1 MAASRD
7 YYADL
12 ELPRDAD
19 VNDIKKQFRKLALK
33 YHPDRNPGREQEVNA
48 KFQIIQA
55 AHEILSDPAEKAKYD
70 ASLGRGR
77 YPGASGVRGNPWA
90 NAGAQFPTPPRRSNA
105 ATGAA
110 PRNTQSN
117 FKNAQSGAE
126 RWQSRFS
133 SGVPPT
139 AKQRFGAD
147 PEAKKNA
154 AKAFENM
161 RKNAQQNKPQSTEP
175 PPPPPR
181 QPPGTEYA
189 RQRAEASFGSRKSGY
204 YPRSTM
210 PGDEPPVASH
220 NYSKFD
226 RRDVPPPPPERPGPN
241 PMPDPLSQ
249 FRERNDT
256 SASTKSGRSDSAG
269 GQQQRHNANGDTGFH
284 GTGSAKS
291 HPNARSNPDYVNVGA
306 SQTTTPT
313 PTIPTADFAAKNK
326 SSNTEEGPSMYA
338 NLYSQPFLTS
348 QHLDK
353 IYKHR
358 LEPSPSQFGIKHRV
372 VAIGLES
379 SRSIGQDQSPSGTSC
394 DSVAS
399 ITFERKQ
406 TRILN
411 ELIDGK
417 DQHLRL
423 PQKIGLGSSM
433 STDKNARSQHEP
445 LTNQGQNHSFSFPL
459 DDDTFRQSGT
469 RSGGHGFAKGRVD
482 DIHTSFADDGG
493 SRTWQ
498 FKAGT
503 ADAEANVGHDWS
515 SPCARRN
522 RQSRLKRPTV
532 RCGDDSTNDNTASN
546 ASQVESGFNAEGWSD
561 KFGPQTFVPQPV
573 PGPCVSPSRTSRT
586 NSRRSK
592 AKSTAETAAS
602 HSTSASAEESSSDE
616 ESYEWRGRSAQAQA
630 RPVTT
635 ATDSPQAM
643 DIDTPPMEGR
653 RAQAARN
660 IHVEP
665 SRPEWRAGNVN
676 GPTSP
681 DGIPQRPAKLPLYVN
696 AVGSEDTEEF
706 RATLADLKNV
716 APFSHEKVGLDS
728 LHGLKE
734 HLPFESK
741 ASDVPPV
748 KPPNPAK
755 PLEFPHPPTAPR
767 FVQPTGVTDEMTK
780 PTTMP
785 WNKYLAEFEGYL
797 RQWDRFNDQVVDH
810 FATRRALVSETRTA
824 KGYGFLGARGDT
836 EMQEYYNWVQ
846 QDNDVRGRWMDACTE
861 HQNRLREFMT
871 VREEMKRRG

>member
-1 MAASRD
+1 MASSRD

-19 VNDIKKQFRKLALK
+19 INDIKKQFRKLALK

-55 AHEILSDPAEKAKYD
+55 AHEILSDPTEKAKHD
-70 ASLGRGR
+70 ASFGRGR

-90 NAGAQFPTPPRRSNA
+90 NAGAQFPTPPRRTNA
-105 ATGAA
+105 AAGAA
-110 PRNTQSN
+110 RNTESN
-117 FKNAQSGAE
+117 FKNAQSGAQ

-139 AKQRFGAD
+139 AKQKFGSD

-161 RKNAQQNKPQSTEP
+161 RKNAQQKRPQATEP

-181 QPPGTEYA
+181 HTPCTESA

-220 NYSKFD
+220 NYSKFE
-226 RRDVPPPPPERPGPN
+226 RREVPPPPPERPGPN

-249 FRERNDT
+249 FRERNGP
-256 SASTKSGRSDSAG
+256 SAATKSDRPDSSAGQQHQSTNGANGSYTTDSVKSRPDAGSDSDY
-269 GQQQRHNANGDTGFH
+269 ANTDT
-284 GTGSAKS
+284 AQK
-291 HPNARSNPDYVNVGA
+291 
-306 SQTTTPT
+306 TTPT
-313 PTIPTADFAAKNK
+313 AATPSANVTAKNK
-326 SSNTEEGPSMYA
+326 SSNSEDGPSMYA
-338 NLYSQPFLTS
+338 NLYHQRFLTS
-348 QHLDK
+348 QHLRK
-353 IYKHR
+353 IYKP
-358 LEPSPSQFGIKHRV
+358 EPSPSEFGIKNRP
-372 VAIGLES
+372 ADTELES
-379 SRSIGQDQSPSGTSC
+379 SRTIDQDQSPSGTSC

-399 ITFERKQ
+399 ITFELKQ

-423 PQKIGLGSSM
+423 SQKIALGVSM
-433 STDKNARSQHEP
+433 STDKNKTSQHET
-445 LTNQGQNHSFSFPL
+445 LTNQGQNYSFSFPV
-459 DDDTFRQSGT
+459 DDDTFRHSGT
-469 RSGGHGFAKGRVD
+469 RSGGYGFAKDKVD
-482 DIHTSFADDGG
+482 DIHTSFANDEGLK
-493 SRTWQ
+493 TWQ
-498 FKAGT
+498 FNAGT
-503 ADAEANVGHDWS
+503 PEAEANVGHDWS

-522 RQSRLKRPTV
+522 RQSHLKRPTM
-532 RCGDDSTNDNTASN
+532 RRGDDSTNSASN

-573 PGPCVSPSRTSRT
+573 PGPCISPSRTSRT
-586 NSRRSK
+586 SSKRSK
-592 AKSTAETAAS
+592 AKSTTETTA
-602 HSTSASAEESSSDE
+602 SASIEESSSDE
-616 ESYEWRGRSAQAQA
+616 ESYDWRGRSAQAQA
-630 RPVTT
+630 RPATT
-635 ATDSPQAM
+635 AADSPQAM
-643 DIDTPPMEGR
+643 DIDTPPAEGR

-665 SRPEWRAGNVN
+665 SRPEWRAGNV
-676 GPTSP
+676 
-681 DGIPQRPAKLPLYVN
+681 DGASSTDEIPQRPAKIPLYVN

-728 LHGLKE
+728 LNGLKE

-748 KPPNPAK
+748 RLPSHPQ
-755 PLEFPHPPTAPR
+755 PLEFPQPPTAPR
-767 FVQPTGVTDEMTK
+767 LLQPTVTTVNGIK
-780 PTTMP
+780 PTTIS
-785 WNKYLAEFEGYL
+785 WNKYLADFEDYL
-797 RQWDRFNDQVVDH
+797 RQWDIFNGQVVDH
-810 FATRRALVSETRTA
+810 FATRKALISETRAA

-846 QDNDVRGRWMDACTE
+846 QDNDVRGQWMDACTE
-861 HQNRLREFMT
+861 HQNRLRELMAF
-871 VREEMKRRG
+871 REEMKRRG

>member
-19 VNDIKKQFRKLALK
+19 INDIKKQFRKLALK

-55 AHEILSDPAEKAKYD
+55 AHEVLSDPNEKAKHD
-70 ASLGRGR
+70 ATLRGR

-90 NAGAQFPTPPRRSNA
+90 NAGAQFPAPPRRANA
-105 ATGAA
+105 AASG

-117 FKNAQSGAE
+117 FKNAQSGAQ

-139 AKQRFGAD
+139 AKQKFGSD
-147 PEAKKNA
+147 TEARKNA

-161 RKNAQQNKPQSTEP
+161 RKNAQNKPQATEP

-181 QPPGTEYA
+181 QAPYTESA
-189 RQRAEASFGSRKSGY
+189 RQRAEAAFGTRKSGY

-210 PGDEPPVASH
+210 PGDEPSVASH
-220 NYSKFD
+220 NYSKFE
-226 RRDVPPPPPERPGPN
+226 RREVPPPPPERPGPN

-249 FRERNDT
+249 FRQRNDA
-256 SASTKSGRSDSAG
+256 SASTKQGRSDSAASH
-269 GQQQRHNANGDTGFH
+269 QHQNANGDTGSC
-284 GTGSAKS
+284 TGSAKS
-291 HPNARSNPDYVNVGA
+291 HQHARSDSDYVNA
-306 SQTTTPT
+306 DTAQSTTTSA
-313 PTIPTADFAAKNK
+313 ADFAAKNK
-326 SSNTEEGPSMYA
+326 SSKSEDGPSMYA
-338 NLYSQPFLTS
+338 NLYSQASSTS
-348 QHLDK
+348 QHLHN
-353 IYKHR
+353 IYKP
-358 LEPSPSQFGIKHRV
+358 EASPSNFGIRHKAA
-372 VAIGLES
+372 AIELES
-379 SRSIGQDQSPSGTSC
+379 SRTHDQDQSPSGTGC

-399 ITFERKQ
+399 IIFERKQ

-411 ELIDGK
+411 ELIDCK

-423 PQKIGLGSSM
+423 AQNMSPGLSM
-433 STDKNARSQHEP
+433 STDKNNMLQHEA
-445 LTNQGQNHSFSFPL
+445 LTNQGQNYSFTFPV

-469 RSGGHGFAKGRVD
+469 RSGGYGFAKGAVD
-482 DIHTSFADDGG
+482 DIHTSFANDEG
-493 SRTWQ
+493 SKTWQ
-498 FKAGT
+498 FNAGT
-503 ADAEANVGHDWS
+503 ADGEANVGHDWS
-515 SPCARRN
+515 SPCARRH
-522 RQSRLKRPTV
+522 RQSHLKRPTM
-532 RCGDDSTNDNTASN
+532 RRGDGNTNAATN

-573 PGPCVSPSRTSRT
+573 PGPSVSPSRATRT
-586 NSRRSK
+586 NSKRSK
-592 AKSTAETAAS
+592 AKPAAETTGTGTGTAAAAAS
-602 HSTSASAEESSSDE
+602 VEESSSDD
-616 ESYEWRGRSAQAQA
+616 ESYDWRGRSAQAQA
-630 RPVTT
+630 RPEAA
-635 ATDSPQAM
+635 ATNSPQAM
-643 DIDTPPMEGR
+643 DIDTPPPEGR

-665 SRPEWRAGNVN
+665 SRPEWRAGNVD
-676 GPTSP
+676 GPASSE
-681 DGIPQRPAKLPLYVN
+681 GGPQRPAKVPLYVN

-741 ASDVPPV
+741 ASNVPPV
-748 KPPNPAK
+748 RLPDPQ
-755 PLEFPHPPTAPR
+755 PLEFPQPPQAPR
-767 FVQPTGVTDEMTK
+767 LHRAVATDGVK
-780 PTTMP
+780 PDASS
-785 WNKYLAEFEGYL
+785 WNKYLSDFEDYL
-797 RQWDRFNDQVVDH
+797 RKWDVFNSQVVDH
-810 FATRRALVSETRTA
+810 FATRKAQISETRAA

-836 EMQEYYNWVQ
+836 EVQEYYNWVQ

-861 HQNRLREFMT
+861 HQNRLRELMAF
-871 VREEMKRRG
+871 REQMKNG